1 METILA
7 IALIISS
14 VLHIIFA
21 IQRTRDRKE
30 YKELEEDYYIVARES
45 AQKPIS
51 IPTAE
56 DARFLRKQNRNPS
69 WKKIY
74 EGINKAIQNGEDH
87 FDFHFHSDPQIPF
100 NEIKEELES
109 LGYTVSKKYSTLTD
123 DSDFVVKWG

>member
-1 METILA
+1 MEQILA

-30 YKELEEDYYIVARES
+30 YKELEKDYYIVAGECGP
-45 AQKPIS
+45 KPVS

-56 DARFLRKQNRNPS
+56 DAQFLRKQNRNPS

-74 EGINKAIQNGEDH
+74 EGINKAIQNG
-87 FDFHFHSDPQIPF
+87 
-100 NEIKEELES
+100 
-109 LGYTVSKKYSTLTD
+109 
-123 DSDFVVKWG
+123 